1 MQPFELRC
9 AILYCLQCYLHKN
22 PKRQEE
28 VMSTLL
34 PNHEAKDENDITA
47 GQLLCGGLFASDCLS
62 NWLSAVALTHGM
74 IDQEGLKTE
83 LLKVQVASIQQAGGK
98 HLHKIFMPLIIS
110 WAKLFRI
117 LEKRSK
123 Y

>member
-9 AILYCLQCYLHKN
+9 AILYCLQCYLYKN

-47 GQLLCGGLFASDCLS
+47 VYTDGCFEPKMVHIRSSEKL
-62 NWLSAVALTHGM
+62 V
-74 IDQEGLKTE
+74 
-83 LLKVQVASIQQAGGK
+83 
-98 HLHKIFMPLIIS
+98 LIIG
-110 WAKLFRI
+110 AYTRAFTFNQQ
-117 LEKRSK
+117 
-123 Y
+123 

>member
-1 MQPFELRC
+1 
-9 AILYCLQCYLHKN
+9 
-22 PKRQEE
+22 
-28 VMSTLL
+28 MSTLL

-98 HLHKIFMPLIIS
+98 YICTKYSCHKLLVGPNFFEFWKNDQNPNSKYKNIFFIKIFLLL
-110 WAKLFRI
+110 LF
-117 LEKRSK
+117 
-123 Y
+123 

>member
-1 MQPFELRC
+1 
-9 AILYCLQCYLHKN
+9 
-22 PKRQEE
+22 
-28 VMSTLL
+28 MSTLL

-110 WAKLFRI
+110 RAKLFRI